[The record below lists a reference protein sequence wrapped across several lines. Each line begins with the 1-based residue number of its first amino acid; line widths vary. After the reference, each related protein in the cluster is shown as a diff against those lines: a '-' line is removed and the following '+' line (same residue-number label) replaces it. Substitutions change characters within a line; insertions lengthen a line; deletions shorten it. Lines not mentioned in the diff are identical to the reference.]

1 VSATVTMPVPV
12 TATTHNMKITHLEDI
27 GESYFNH
34 WEHGFHVGLF
44 LILCSI
50 TSVINAVFPS
60 TYNFFEA
67 RRRKIVNNMYLDLM
81 SRWHDFTSA
90 KTDKERR
97 RQRAEKISFLES
109 IEKDNQKNAEVNLD
123 NTYFKNM
130 LLELK
135 KSNDYMQ
142 CAISSI
148 VHAFFPEILIDDAA
162 HQLIRIYLKMYYSK
176 DNI

>member
-1 VSATVTMPVPV
+1 MKTVS
-12 TATTHNMKITHLEDI
+12 HLEDI
-27 GESYFNH
+27 GESYFDH

-50 TSVINAVFPS
+50 TSVINSVFPS
-60 TYNFFEA
+60 TYNFFEV

-81 SRWHDFTSA
+81 SRWHDLSSD
-90 KTDKERR
+90 KTDNEKR

-109 IEKDNQKNAEVNLD
+109 IEKANQKNTDVDLD

-130 LLELK
+130 SLELK
-135 KSNDYMQ
+135 KSVDYMR

-162 HQLIRIYLKMYYSK
+162 KQLIRIYLKMYYSK
-176 DNI
+176 DKI